1 MHRRA
6 LLQLGLVSTA
16 APTLALAA
24 AGAVDANAHGAVGD
38 GKTLNTRAIQAAID
52 EAAKTGGTIAF
63 KPGVY
68 RTGSLFLKSGV
79 TLRLDRGVTLLG
91 SQDLADYPELP
102 TRVAGIE
109 LTWPAALI
117 NVHRQKNVRIVGD
130 GTIDGDGKVFWDS
143 YWALRRKYDP
153 KGLRWAADYD
163 CKRPRLI
170 QVFDS
175 EKVELAG
182 PRLRRAGFWT
192 VHVCYSHDIH
202 VADLEIRNN
211 EGGRGPSTD
220 GVDIDS
226 SHDVLVERI
235 DVACNDDALC
245 LKAGRDA
252 DGLRVARP
260 TYNVTVR
267 DCVIRDASAG
277 ITFGSETSGGFH
289 DIKVSGLTV
298 LHPTPVGILFK
309 SAHTRGGV
317 IRDIDIRDLRLQDVF
332 TVFRV
337 NLNWNPSYSY
347 ATLPEGM
354 TNVPDY
360 WRVMTQPVSVEHGR
374 ARLSDV
380 RVSDI
385 KAIGAKTAFEVA
397 AFPEAPLERFAFD
410 NLVLDAQAGGRIANA
425 RDWTFKRTLID
436 TLDGKAPEVVD
447 SSGVVG
453 LEPRPAA

>member
-1 MHRRA
+1 MDRRA
-6 LLQLGLVSTA
+6 LFQLGLVAVS
-16 APTLALAA
+16 APSLALAA
-24 AGAVDANAHGAVGD
+24 GKAIFVTGAVGD
-38 GKTLNTRAIQAAID
+38 GKTLNTKAIQAAID
-52 EAAKTGGTIAF
+52 EAAKTGATVAL

-68 RTGSLFLKSGV
+68 LTGALFLKSGV
-79 TLRLDRGVTLLG
+79 TLRLDKGVTLRG
-91 SQDLADYPELP
+91 SQNLADYPELP

-117 NVHRQKNVRIVGD
+117 NVYRQKNVRIVGD

-175 EKVELAG
+175 EQVELAG

-192 VHVCYSHDIH
+192 VHVCYSHDVHI
-202 VADLEIRNN
+202 ADIEIRNN

-235 DVACNDDALC
+235 DVTCNDDALC

-260 TYNVTVR
+260 TYNVVIR
-267 DCVIRDASAG
+267 DCVVRDASAG

-289 DIKVSGLTV
+289 DIKVSGLKV
-298 LHPTPVGILFK
+298 HHPTPVGILFK
-309 SAHTRGGV
+309 SAHTRGGAV
-317 IRDIDIRDLRLQDVF
+317 SNIDIADLRLQDVF

-337 NLNWNPSYSY
+337 NLNWNPTYSY
-347 ATLPEGM
+347 AEIPAGM
-354 TNVPDY
+354 TDVPPY
-360 WRVMTQPVSVEHGR
+360 WKVMTQPVPPEKGR
-374 ARLSDV
+374 CRLSDV
-380 RVSDI
+380 RVKDI

-397 AFPEAPLERFAFD
+397 AFPDLPLERFSFD
-410 NLVLDAQAGGRIANA
+410 NLDLDSQTGGRIANA
-425 RDWTFKRTLID
+425 RDWRFTRTKVD
-436 TLDGKAPEVVD
+436 TLDGKPPEVTA
-447 SSGVVG
+447 SSGVTG
-453 LEPRPAA
+453 L

>member
-1 MHRRA
+1 MQRRA
-6 LLQLGLVSTA
+6 LLQLGLIA
-16 APTLALAA
+16 ASAPSLALAA
-24 AGAVDANAHGAVGD
+24 GKAILANTHGAVGD
-38 GKTLNTRAIQAAID
+38 GKTLNTKAIQAAID
-52 EAAKTGGTIAF
+52 EAAKTGATVAL

-68 RTGSLFLKSGV
+68 LTGSIFLKSGV
-79 TLRLDRGVTLLG
+79 TLRLDKGVTLLG
-91 SQDLADYPELP
+91 SQNIADYPELA

-109 LTWPAALI
+109 LTWPAALV
-117 NVHRQKNVRIVGD
+117 NVYKQKNVRIVGD

-143 YWALRRKYDP
+143 YWALRRQYDP

-170 QVFDS
+170 QIFDS
-175 EKVELAG
+175 QEIELAG
-182 PRLRRAGFWT
+182 PRLRRSGFWT

-202 VADLEIRNN
+202 IADLEIRNN

-226 SHDVLVERI
+226 SHDVLVERV

-245 LKAGRDA
+245 IKAGRDA

-260 TYNVTVR
+260 TRDIIIR

-298 LHPTPVGILFK
+298 HNPTPVGILFK

-317 IRDIDIRDLRLQDVF
+317 ISAIDIADMHLQDVP

-337 NLNWNPSYSY
+337 NLNWNPTYSY
-347 ATLPEGM
+347 AEIPAGM
-354 TNVPDY
+354 TDVPPY
-360 WRVMTQPVSVEHGR
+360 WRVMTQHVPPELGR
-374 ARLSDV
+374 CRLSDV
-380 RVSDI
+380 HVRGV

-397 AFPEAPLERFAFD
+397 AFPDLPLEQFSFTD
-410 NLVLDAQAGGRIANA
+410 LDLDVQAGGRIANA
-425 RDWTFKRTLID
+425 KDWTFTRARID
-436 TLDGKAPEVVD
+436 TLDGKKPEVAD

-453 LEPRPAA
+453 L

>member
-6 LLQLGLVSTA
+6 LLQLGLVAAS

-24 AGAVDANAHGAVGD
+24 GKVIFVTGAVGD
-38 GKTLNTRAIQAAID
+38 GKTLNTQAIQAAID
-52 EAAKTGGTIAF
+52 LASKTGATVAF

-68 RTGSLFLKSGV
+68 RTGSIFLKSGV
-79 TLRLDRGVTLLG
+79 TLRLDKGVTLLG
-91 SQDLADYPELP
+91 SQNIADYPELP

-109 LTWPAALI
+109 LTWPAALV
-117 NVHRQKNVRIVGD
+117 NVYKQKNVRIVGD
-130 GTIDGDGKVFWDS
+130 GTIDGDGKVYWDS
-143 YWALRRKYDP
+143 YWALRRQYDA

-175 EKVELAG
+175 QKIELAG

-192 VHVCYSHDIH
+192 VHVCYSHDVH
-202 VADLEIRNN
+202 VADLNIRNN

-252 DGLRVARP
+252 DGLRVNRP
-260 TYNVTVR
+260 THNVVIR

-298 LHPTPVGILFK
+298 HHPTPVGILFK
-309 SAHTRGGV
+309 SAHTRGGGV
-317 IRDIDIRDLRLQDVF
+317 KDIDIAGMDLHDVP
-332 TVFRV
+332 TVMRV

-347 ATLPEGM
+347 AEIPAGM
-354 TNVPDY
+354 ANVPPY
-360 WRVMTQPVSVEHGR
+360 WKVMTQPVPPELGR
-374 ARLSDV
+374 CRLSDV
-380 RVSDI
+380 RIKDI

-397 AFPEAPLERFAFD
+397 AFPDLLLERFAFD
-410 NLVLDAQAGGRIANA
+410 NLNLDVQAGGRIANA
-425 RDWTFKRTLID
+425 KDWTFTRSKID
-436 TLDGKAPEVVD
+436 TLDGKRPEVVD
-447 SSGVVG
+447 SSGVTG
-453 LEPRPAA
+453 L

>member
-1 MHRRA
+1 MQRRA
-6 LLQLGLVSTA
+6 LLKLGLVASA

-24 AGAVDANAHGAVGD
+24 DKAVLANAHGAVGD
-38 GKTLNTRAIQAAID
+38 GKTLNTRAIQAAVD
-52 EAAKTGGTIAF
+52 EAAKTGATIAF

-68 RTGSLFLKSGV
+68 LTGSVFLKSGV
-79 TLRLDRGVTLLG
+79 TLRLDKGVTILG
-91 SQDLADYPELP
+91 SQNLADYPELP

-117 NVHRQKNVRIVGD
+117 NVYKQKNVRIVGD

-143 YWALRRKYDP
+143 YWALRRQYDP

-175 EKVELAG
+175 SQIELAG

-202 VADLEIRNN
+202 IDDLNIRNN

-235 DVACNDDALC
+235 DVVCNDDALC
-245 LKAGRDA
+245 IKAGRDA

-267 DCVIRDASAG
+267 DCVVRDASAG

-298 LHPTPVGILFK
+298 MHPTPVGILFK

-317 IRDIDIRDLRLQDVF
+317 IRDIDIRDMHLQDVF

-347 ATLPEGM
+347 ATIPDGM

-360 WRVMTQPVSVEHGR
+360 WRVMTQPVPPERGR
-374 ARLSDV
+374 AHLSDV

-397 AFPEAPLERFAFD
+397 AFPEAPLERFAFE
-410 NLVLDAQAGGRIANA
+410 NLDLDVQAAGRIANA
-425 RDWTFKRTLID
+425 KDWTFKTSRID
-436 TLDGKAPEVVD
+436 TLDGKKPEVTE
-447 SSGVVG
+447 STGVVG
-453 LEPRPAA
+453 L